1 MHSTMFSRR
10 LWNRDFVLVLLI
22 STLAS
27 YPNSIFISLLPVY
40 VLDLG
45 GTNALT
51 GLMMT
56 GLTVL
61 GMVTR
66 VIVAPLIDRLGR
78 KKLLVLGSGLYALN
92 AVLFCFTKDL
102 NTLFFL
108 RVLCGFTQGVFFP
121 VPPTMVSDIAPE
133 DLMVDAIGFFGVSS
147 SVTFAVA
154 PHDRALGLQ
163 YLRRGGYVPFRCC
176 AGADCLYAVL
186 LCPGSLS
193 PPGKQG
199 RRKEAGAGEDRLRAE
214 GKPFGPDFAALRRE
228 SFCLDE

>member
-1 MHSTMFSRR
+1 MHSTMFSRG

-78 KKLLVLGSGLYALN
+78 KKLLVLGL
-92 AVLFCFTKDL
+92 T
-102 NTLFFL
+102 
-108 RVLCGFTQGVFFP
+108 
-121 VPPTMVSDIAPE
+121 
-133 DLMVDAIGFFGVSS
+133 
-147 SVTFAVA
+147 
-154 PHDRALGLQ
+154 
-163 YLRRGGYVPFRCC
+163 
-176 AGADCLYAVL
+176 
-186 LCPGSLS
+186 
-193 PPGKQG
+193 
-199 RRKEAGAGEDRLRAE
+199 
-214 GKPFGPDFAALRRE
+214 DFIIN
-228 SFCLDE
+228 

>member
-1 MHSTMFSRR
+1 MPWTETKNTIGIEEIVMHSTMFSRG

-45 GTNALT
+45 GSNALT

-154 PHDRALGLQ
+154 PTIGLWV
-163 YLRRGGYVPFRCC
+163 YNTF
-176 AGADCLYAVL
+176 GAVAMFLSAAVL
-186 LCPGSLS
+186 G
-193 PPGKQG
+193 
-199 RRKEAGAGEDRLRAE
+199 
-214 GKPFGPDFAALRRE
+214 
-228 SFCLDE
+228 